1 MQYASNNA
9 PILIVVVGSLN
20 VDLVSYTS
28 RIPDAG
34 ETLSSDAF
42 TTGWGG
48 KGANQAVATARL
60 ASTLN
65 DAPVLRSQITGEP
78 SALDITV
85 KMFGAVGADDF
96 GPNLKRAMDAEHV
109 DSTNVRVVD
118 NQRTGVAVIIV
129 RRLLHRTFV
138 SRILFSRSEYR

>member
-1 MQYASNNA
+1 MQPSSSNPSIYIA
-9 PILIVVVGSLN
+9 VVGSLN
-20 VDLVSYTS
+20 VDLVSYAS

-60 ASTLN
+60 ASALKG
-65 DAPVLRSQITGEP
+65 APALRSSSTEESLP
-78 SALDITV
+78 PDITV

-96 GPNLKRAMDAEHV
+96 GPNLKKALDAEHV
-109 DSTNVRVVD
+109 DTAYTRVVD

-129 RRLLHRTFV
+129 RHPLRRTRVLHRID
-138 SRILFSRSEYR
+138 S